1 MDTIQFLRD
10 KLTPRWED
18 PTQPRAFHM
27 TCSDC
32 GQEFDLLN
40 CPWPRS
46 ESNTTGL
53 HTRGMGHTHYT
64 VYYSDGTTKTKKG
77 K

>member
-10 KLTPRWED
+10 KLTPRWEE
-18 PTQPRAFHM
+18 PIEPHAFYM
-27 TCSDC
+27 TCNDC

-40 CPWPRS
+40 CTWPRP

-53 HTRGMGHTHYT
+53 HTSGTGHTHYT
-64 VYYSDGTTKTKKG
+64 VYYSDGTTKTKRSK
-77 K
+77 